1 MKIITGKRG
10 DMDELNE
17 DQKLRL
23 DTARDILEIMFKEN
37 VKNPGIRAVYVEM
50 EIFPRD
56 REEIKNAKV

>member
-1 MKIITGKRG
+1 
-10 DMDELNE
+10 MDELNE